1 MRTLCRKICEKRRL
15 NNESPDM
22 ILLSVEKRP
31 VLEGITN
38 EVLTRLTEL
47 CYNNNHERKK
57 NNDSNEILKVKEE
70 QEIVPR
76 KAHPSQASINSDFQ
90 VRIVKCSHCIDL

>member
-1 MRTLCRKICEKRRL
+1 
-15 NNESPDM
+15 M

-47 CYNNNHERKK
+47 CYNNNHDRK
-57 NNDSNEILKVKEE
+57 NINDSNEIIKVKEE
-70 QEIVPR
+70 KEIVPR
-76 KAHPSQASINSDFQ
+76 KFNPSQASINSDFQ
-90 VRIVKCSHCIDL
+90 VRILKYSHCIDL